1 MTLRWIVTTFV
12 DVSFRFQKLRGF
24 ASIKTFLKA
33 LQQRAPADLD
43 DTERKAA

>member
-1 MTLRWIVTTFV
+1 MTLRWIVSALV
-12 DVSFRFQKLRGF
+12 DVSVRFQKLRGF